1 MLTKLPFELDTDTNI
16 RLIEF
21 VPGNKQLVHHLNAHL
36 ITYDKEKS
44 DHLKYVKPILNG
56 DIHNDSSAFHQL
68 NIPYSDGGFPKLL
81 PSVSNYLPG
90 VEPIVYPDGIGGYRV
105 NKQSAILVKD
115 LHFGP
120 SPIEDSDH
128 SYFNI
133 YFDKNPPG
141 RQIGEFILG
150 TQGVSPVIPPLVI
163 APNEVKKFQTET
175 IISEDISVLTI
186 NPHMHLIGKKY
197 KAYAVEPNGDTIP
210 LIKIDDWNFRWQY
223 FYTFRKILHL
233 PAGSLI
239 KVEATFDNTLN
250 NMDNPF
256 NPPQFITG
264 EKGSM
269 KTTDEMLQLIVS
281 YLPYQ
286 EGDENLKLE

>member
-1 MLTKLPFELDTDTNI
+1 M
-16 RLIEF
+16 
-21 VPGNKQLVHHLNAHL
+21 
-36 ITYDKEKS
+36 
-44 DHLKYVKPILNG
+44 
-56 DIHNDSSAFHQL
+56 
-68 NIPYSDGGFPKLL
+68 
-81 PSVSNYLPG
+81 
-90 VEPIVYPDGIGGYRV
+90 
-105 NKQSAILVKD
+105 
-115 LHFGP
+115 
-120 SPIEDSDH
+120 
-128 SYFNI
+128 
-133 YFDKNPPG
+133 
-141 RQIGEFILG
+141 
-150 TQGVSPVIPPLVI
+150 IPPLVI
-163 APNEVKKFQTET
+163 APNEVKKFETET
-175 IISEDISVLTI
+175 IIPEDISVLTI

-223 FYTFRKILHL
+223 FYTFKKILHL
-233 PAGSLI
+233 PAGSII

-264 EKGSM
+264 ENGSM